1 MLISQV
7 PKNPLNHQSLLQLQP
22 EFYAKEYFAHLT
34 PDDVVSLWDKV
45 KVLKAR
51 TVETANPGVSI
62 QVLNCLLQ
70 EVLVLLQQVY
80 SLKVLKGN
88 HAKKKP
94 RQIDSNCVTLV
105 KRCFVIL
112 PIPAPQSRALALPG
126 PPSTLLKDQ

>member
-22 EFYAKEYFAHLT
+22 ESHAKEYFAHLT

-62 QVLNCLLQ
+62 QVLYCFLQ

-88 HAKKKP
+88 H
-94 RQIDSNCVTLV
+94 V
-105 KRCFVIL
+105 K
-112 PIPAPQSRALALPG
+112 
-126 PPSTLLKDQ
+126 